1 MSMDFVYDL
10 TEKLQD
16 QRIEYFLVTV
26 RKGKVKDTA
35 DVFYYLEDT
44 KESNSLCQAIENSY
58 FILKTTTGEDEKR
71 ENEPIIDQSKP
82 AKKKAKKQSKKSVR
96 KPRKKKGD
104 DDSKK

>member
-44 KESNSLCQAIENSY
+44 NESNSLCQAIENSY
-58 FILKTTTGEDEKR
+58 FILKTTTAEDEKVK
-71 ENEPIIDQSKP
+71 NEPIIDQSKP
-82 AKKKAKKQSKKSVR
+82 AKKRAKKQSKKSVR

>member
-1 MSMDFVYDL
+1 M

-26 RKGKVKDTA
+26 RKGRVKDTA

-44 KESNSLCQAIENSY
+44 NESNSLVQAIENSY
-58 FILKTTTGEDEKR
+58 FILKTTT
-71 ENEPIIDQSKP
+71 ENELEQKNGIIIDQSKP
-82 AKKKAKKQSKKSVR
+82 AKKSAKKSAKKQPKKSTR
-96 KPRKKKGD
+96 KPRKKKGG